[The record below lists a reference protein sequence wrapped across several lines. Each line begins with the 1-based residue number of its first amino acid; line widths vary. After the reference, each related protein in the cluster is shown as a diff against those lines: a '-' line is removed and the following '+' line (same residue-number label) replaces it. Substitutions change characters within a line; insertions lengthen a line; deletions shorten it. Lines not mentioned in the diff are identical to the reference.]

1 MLSLKRANWALLF
14 AVIGF
19 LSTAELLG
27 RFTSLNPYWAEV
39 PFFCLL
45 PIWLARQER
54 QSPATA
60 LRLSGF
66 RPEQVFLSVGVY
78 ILSLFLTIGVTLVTI
93 TILRRVGFTSWET
106 GGSPLVDPRWS
117 LNQSLFYYAVIP
129 AICEELFFRGYLMRA
144 YAPVGLRRAVVF
156 NSLLFALLHGS
167 LLRLP
172 VTFTIGVVLSLLALK
187 TGSLIP
193 GMIVHFVNNAVA
205 VALSAGLSRFFPSEV
220 GPSTS
225 PLPAVPQA
233 ALIIFGVLA
242 ILAGLAI
249 RAITRTDQ
257 PAEQQSATE
266 SEPDPQ
272 PEPRQEP
279 LWPVLRR
286 TLLSLPVLL
295 VELFYL
301 VLNFRGLH

>member
-19 LSTAELLG
+19 LGTAELLG

-39 PFFCLL
+39 PFFALL

-54 QSPATA
+54 QSPVAA
-60 LRLSGF
+60 LRLGGF
-66 RPEQVFLSVGVY
+66 RPEQIFLSVGVY
-78 ILSLFLTIGVTLVTI
+78 ILSLFLTIGVTLI
-93 TILRRVGFTSWET
+93 TIVVLRRVGFTSWET

-129 AICEELFFRGYLMRA
+129 AVCEELFFRGYLMRA
-144 YAPVGLRRAVVF
+144 YGPVGLRRAVVF

-205 VALSAGLSRFFPSEV
+205 VALSSGLSRFLPSEV
-220 GPSTS
+220 APSTS

-233 ALIIFGVLA
+233 AIIIFGLLA
-242 ILAGLAI
+242 IFAGLAI
-249 RAITRTDQ
+249 RAITRSDQ
-257 PAEQQSATE
+257 PAEQPSAPE
-266 SEPDPQ
+266 PDSDSEPEPQ
-272 PEPRQEP
+272 QEP